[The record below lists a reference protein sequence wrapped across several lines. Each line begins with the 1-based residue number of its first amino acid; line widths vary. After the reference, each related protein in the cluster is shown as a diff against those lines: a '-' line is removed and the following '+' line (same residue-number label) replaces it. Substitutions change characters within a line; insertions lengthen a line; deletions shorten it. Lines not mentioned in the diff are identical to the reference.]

1 MTLHCC
7 VAPPTWTSCSLPTL
21 LASIELE
28 TFSPLHCGWEN
39 KKKKKKAK
47 WTRLKPIDCEM
58 SSRGT
63 SACRCLIWSGE
74 EAIMDPIA
82 AAAFFMVGMSSVWWH
97 CCRSVV
103 TRSSILMSIDA
114 AAGAEYLLTAR
125 LVWIGRLTKTHMC
138 ACVCVCTEI
147 QDNKKRNL
155 PDHDMIPLLPL
166 ALLGLSAKLLPIRV
180 SLTTYLLCIII
191 VFVSQPPLSQPLF
204 LFLHLSGNCFASPLA
219 FQRQFWEQLC
229 LDYEGR

>member
-1 MTLHCC
+1 MTLHFC

-39 KKKKKKAK
+39 KKKK
-47 WTRLKPIDCEM
+47 RCEM
-58 SSRGT
+58 DAIKAHWLWDVFTRRSGAL
-63 SACRCLIWSGE
+63 SACRCLIWSRE

-82 AAAFFMVGMSSVWWH
+82 AAAFFMGGMSSVWWH

-114 AAGAEYLLTAR
+114 AAGAEYLLTAQ
-125 LVWIGRLTKTHMC
+125 LLWIGRLTKTHC
-138 ACVCVCTEI
+138 VHVCVLPDI
-147 QDNKKRNL
+147 QANKKRNL
-155 PDHDMIPLLPL
+155 PGYDMIPLLLL

-180 SLTTYLLCIII
+180 S
-191 VFVSQPPLSQPLF
+191 
-204 LFLHLSGNCFASPLA
+204 
-219 FQRQFWEQLC
+219 
-229 LDYEGR
+229 